1 MASGWDLPW
10 GTHIF
15 KALVMWA
22 MVVAHLLL
30 VPAAHA
36 YLDPVYITPV
46 TPNAGQEI
54 EINVGVGDCDTITS
68 EPGYP
73 QVTREGNQIRVL
85 LFAVR
90 YEDIELCFLPHGTA
104 TVPFGAFEA
113 GDYQVTVDVFYADA
127 HGVPQTDTIG
137 VLPMSIAGMISPPV
151 SVPASTPVS
160 LFVLAVGLI
169 ALARKRKEWV
179 AVLLNDIDVLS
190 GEYGSHRRRAT
201 TYDRRS
207 VVAQCRATCE
217 WECSRLLLTRGRIGH
232 AGP

>member
-1 MASGWDLPW
+1 
-10 GTHIF
+10 
-15 KALVMWA
+15 MWA

-127 HGVPQTDTIG
+127 HGVPQTDTMG
-137 VLPMSIAGMISPPV
+137 VLPMSIAGISPPV

-179 AVLLNDIDVLS
+179 AVLLMTLTPYPASTVRAADERPHTIDAASSLNAAPPAS
-190 GEYGSHRRRAT
+190 GYALAS
-201 TYDRRS
+201 
-207 VVAQCRATCE
+207 C
-217 WECSRLLLTRGRIGH
+217 
-232 AGP
+232 